1 MSTPGAGTDHRA
13 EPAFAR
19 AVARALGDVRTV
31 LALGADSVRYV
42 PSTLDVTTVNDPT
55 GALPTADA
63 AVAAFCVQDW
73 PDLEQ
78 GLGQVRRATSGPV
91 VVLTRDPARIAEHWL
106 TEYAPDVTA
115 ADAARHPA
123 LDRIAAALGDEVT
136 TTRLPVPFT
145 SVERFAEA
153 FYARP
158 ERLLDADVRR
168 ADPAWGL
175 VDEMSARRSVA
186 ALRGALETGAWDDR
200 YGHLRVQPAHDGSVV
215 LLTAG
220 PRLSS

>member
-1 MSTPGAGTDHRA
+1 MSTPGADTDHRA

-19 AVARALGDVRTV
+19 AVAKALGDARSV
-31 LALGADSVRYV
+31 LALGTSSARYAPTAAAVRTV
-42 PSTLDVTTVNDPT
+42 DALDD
-55 GALPTADA
+55 ALPTADA

-73 PDLEQ
+73 PDLEHV
-78 GLGQVRRATSGPV
+78 LAQVRRATSGPV

-106 TEYAPDVTA
+106 AEYAPDVTA
-115 ADAARHPA
+115 ADAARHPT
-123 LDRIAAALGDEVT
+123 LDRIAAALDGEVT

-153 FYARP
+153 YYARP

-175 VDEMSARRSVA
+175 VDEMSARRAVA
-186 ALRGALETGAWDDR
+186 ALRTALETGAWDER
-200 YGHLRVQPAHDGSVV
+200 HGRLRVQPAYDGSVV
-215 LLTAG
+215 LVTAG
-220 PRLSS
+220 PRLGS

>member
-123 LDRIAAALGDEVT
+123 LDRIAAALGGEVT

>member
-1 MSTPGAGTDHRA
+1 MSTPGADTDHRA

-19 AVARALGDVRTV
+19 AVAKALGDARTV
-31 LALGADSVRYV
+31 LALGAGSVPYLPRV
-42 PSTLDVTTVNDPT
+42 VDVTTVDDPT
-55 GALPTADA
+55 GALPAADA
-63 AVAAFCVQDW
+63 AVAAFCAQDW
-73 PDLEQ
+73 SDPEHVLAE
-78 GLGQVRRATSGPV
+78 VRRATTGPV

-106 TEYAPDVTA
+106 AEYAPDVTA

-186 ALRGALETGAWDDR
+186 ALRTALETGAWDDR
-200 YGHLRVQPAHDGSVV
+200 YGHLRVQPTYDGSVA

-220 PRLSS
+220 PRLTS

>member
-78 GLGQVRRATSGPV
+78 GLGQVRRASSGPV

-123 LDRIAAALGDEVT
+123 LDRIAAALGGEVT

>member
-42 PSTLDVTTVNDPT
+42 PSALDVTTVNDPT
-55 GALPTADA
+55 GALPAADA

-123 LDRIAAALGDEVT
+123 LDRIAAALGGAVT